1 MQVEKLKNWV
11 VGYEKPMV
19 ISGPCSI
26 ETKAQFFDTIEGL
39 KTAGIKYIRGGIWK
53 PRTRPGTFDGIGKKG
68 LPWIKEAKEKFDI
81 EVATEVATPQH
92 VELALDAG
100 IGLIWIG
107 ARTTVNPFNVQEIA
121 ESLKGVDIP
130 VFVKNPINPDISLW
144 KGALE
149 RFSKVGI
156 TKLGA
161 IHRGF
166 DSFQKTKFRN
176 VPLWQIPIE
185 LKSEFPNLPLIC
197 DPSHIAGKRNMV
209 KEISQRALD
218 LNYDGLMIESHID
231 PKLALSDPEQQL
243 TPAALKQL
251 LDELEPRNATK
262 SDRAFTDHLEIIR
275 EQIDQADREILEA
288 IATRMNLV
296 EKIGEFKKENNVAIF
311 QISRWKEIFK
321 TRPEWAKAL
330 NLDADFIKE
339 LYRFIHQQSVQKQS
353 SIYKDT
359 DIKDRTPL

>member
-1 MQVEKLKNWV
+1 MKVKKLDDWVEGHK
-11 VGYEKPMV
+11 KPMI

-26 ETKAQFFDTIEGL
+26 ESKEQFFVTIEGL
-39 KTAGIKYIRGGIWK
+39 KDTGINYIRGGIWK
-53 PRTRPGTFDGIGKKG
+53 PRTRPGTFEGIGNKG
-68 LPWIKEAKEKFDI
+68 LEWIKEAKDKYQVEI
-81 EVATEVATPQH
+81 ATEVATPQH
-92 VELALDAG
+92 VDLALNAG

-107 ARTTVNPFNVQEIA
+107 ARTTVSPFIVQEIA

-130 VFVKNPINPDISLW
+130 VLIKNPINPDLSLW
-144 KGALE
+144 KGAIE
-149 RFSKVGI
+149 RFYKADI

-166 DSFQKTKFRN
+166 DSFQKTKYRN

-185 LKSEFPNLPLIC
+185 LKSEFPELPLIC
-197 DPSHIAGKRNMV
+197 DPSHIAGKRSMV
-209 KEISQRALD
+209 QEIAQKAMD
-218 LNYDGLMIESHID
+218 LNYDGLMIESHIK
-231 PKLALSDPEQQL
+231 PSEALSDAAQQL
-243 TPAALKQL
+243 TPLAVKDL
-251 LDELEPRNATK
+251 LNKLEYRDATNAN
-262 SDRAFTDHLEIIR
+262 RAFTDQLDIIR

-321 TRPEWAKAL
+321 TRPKWAKAL

-339 LYRFIHQQSVQKQS
+339 LYKFIHQQSVQKQTG
-353 SIYKDT
+353 IYKT
-359 DIKDRTPL
+359 KEKTKKDL

>member
-1 MQVEKLKNWV
+1 MKVKKLDDWVE
-11 VGYEKPMV
+11 GYKKPMI

-26 ETKAQFFDTIEGL
+26 ESKEQFFATVEGL
-39 KTAGIKYIRGGIWK
+39 KAAGINYIRGGIWK
-53 PRTRPGTFDGIGKKG
+53 PRTRPGTFDGIGNRG
-68 LPWIKEAKEKFDI
+68 LEWIKEAKDKYQVEI
-81 EVATEVATPQH
+81 ATEVATPQH
-92 VELALDAG
+92 VELALNAG

-107 ARTTVNPFNVQEIA
+107 ARTTVSPFIVQEIA

-130 VFVKNPINPDISLW
+130 VFIKNPINPDLSLW
-144 KGALE
+144 KGAIE
-149 RFSKVGI
+149 RFYKADI

-166 DSFQKTKFRN
+166 DSFQKTKYRN

-185 LKSEFPNLPLIC
+185 LKSEFPELPLIC
-197 DPSHIAGKRNMV
+197 DPSHIAGKRNMIQ
-209 KEISQRALD
+209 EISQKALD
-218 LNYDGLMIESHID
+218 LNYDGLMIESHIN
-231 PKLALSDPEQQL
+231 PAEALSDAEQQL
-243 TPAALKQL
+243 TPDALKKLLKQL
-251 LDELEPRNATK
+251 EFRDATI
-262 SDRAFTDHLEIIR
+262 SDRAYTDHLGIIR

-321 TRPEWAKAL
+321 TRPKWAKAL

-339 LYRFIHQQSVQKQS
+339 LYRFIHQQSVKKQTG
-353 SIYKDT
+353 IYKT
-359 DIKDRTPL
+359 KDKTKKGL